1 MTNPSSSPI
10 ETAGDLLVALSDDL
24 AAAVEHAAATTVTVH
39 GRRRLPGS
47 GILWDE
53 DGLVV
58 TASHTV
64 EREDDLTVTLP
75 DGRTVA
81 ATFAGRDAA
90 SDVAL
95 LHIDRPGLPAAVRAK
110 APVRPGHLVLAI
122 GRPGPSGPMASFGVV
137 SHLGG
142 PLRGQRGVILESY
155 IHADVGMLP
164 GFSGGPLVTSAG
176 ETLGLNSS
184 QLGRNGGLTIPNEEI
199 DRIVL
204 SLRDH
209 GRVKRGVLGIGA
221 QSIRV
226 PLAVRDAA
234 GGQEHALLVVSMEE
248 DGAAERAGMLLGDI
262 LLTIAGSP
270 MASVDQ
276 VQERL
281 VGEFVGI
288 EVPVFVLRGGAPL
301 TLSVFIEERA

>member
-1 MTNPSSSPI
+1 MSQSP
-10 ETAGDLLVALSDDL
+10 ALPADPAADLLVALSDDL
-24 AAAVEHAAATTVTVH
+24 AAAVEHAAAATVTVH
-39 GRRRLPGS
+39 GRRRFPGS

-58 TASHTV
+58 TASHAV

-90 SDVAL
+90 SDLCL
-95 LHIDRPGLPAAVRAK
+95 LQIERPGLPAARRATG
-110 APVRPGHLVLAI
+110 PVRPGHMVLAI

-142 PLRGQRGVILESY
+142 PLRGQRGVILEAY
-155 IHADVGMLP
+155 LHADVAMLP
-164 GFSGGPLVTSAG
+164 GFSGGPLVTTAG
-176 ETLGLNSS
+176 EALGLNTS
-184 QLGRNGGLTIPNEEI
+184 QLGRNGGLTIPNAEI

-209 GRVKRGVLGIGA
+209 GRVRRGVLGIGA

-226 PLAVRDAA
+226 PAAVREAA
-234 GGQEHALLVVSMEE
+234 GDQEQALLVVSMEE
-248 DGAAERAGMLLGDI
+248 HGPAERAGMLLGDI

-270 MASVDQ
+270 MAAVDQ

-288 EVPVFVLRGGAPL
+288 EVPVLVLRGGAPL
-301 TLSVFIEERA
+301 TLSVFVEERA